1 MSSEALAWA
10 KGCCGAGSVPQ
21 LILILM
27 ADWADHEDRAWPG
40 IKKLAALTGRSERT
54 IIRAIKRLEDA
65 GLIEKSTRSAWCALD
80 NPACMSKGPHKHR
93 TSNVYKLNVGA
104 RPGSKRVIVD
114 EPSGDVAADRCEP
127 ETAQSCGNPI
137 SDKMSLLGS
146 ISDKTGRSI
155 VTPVSPVC
163 NSDLPENYSPDLTSC
178 EQARDAGRGAGVGSG
193 FDGEAE
199 RGGEATAAVPPA
211 LPEAPSAPCPAG
223 GPLEPDD
230 SWVGPVPREA
240 LDALEADVER
250 AGGASGAI
258 VGAESATGGPRPRR
272 AVRTDPGGSSAD
284 DGLLVAACLPPAL
297 QALDRQG
304 AHRVAQML
312 RVRLDAGWAPG
323 QIRQLMDQRLPSR
336 VHRLAA
342 LVAARLEAN
351 VDPQAAPERLREQA
365 EKAGRERL
373 AALRASQD
381 RQVEALVDDVVDAEF
396 EALLAQV
403 AAEMPDASW
412 ATWTRIAMDR
422 RGEGGASA

>member
-1 MSSEALAWA
+1 MS
-10 KGCCGAGSVPQ
+10 P
-21 LILILM
+21 I
-27 ADWADHEDRAWPG
+27 D
-40 IKKLAALTGRSERT
+40 IKKEPP
-54 IIRAIKRLEDA
+54 
-65 GLIEKSTRSAWCALD
+65 IE
-80 NPACMSKGPHKHR
+80 P
-93 TSNVYKLNVGA
+93 
-104 RPGSKRVIVD
+104 
-114 EPSGDVAADRCEP
+114 
-127 ETAQSCGNPI
+127 
-137 SDKMSLLGS
+137 
-146 ISDKTGRSI
+146 
-155 VTPVSPVC
+155 
-163 NSDLPENYSPDLTSC
+163 PDLTSC

-199 RGGEATAAVPPA
+199 FGEATAAVPPA
-211 LPEAPSAPCPAG
+211 LPEAPSAVCSAG
-223 GPLEPDD
+223 GPLEPGD
-230 SWVGPVPREA
+230 SWAGPVPWEA
-240 LDALEADVER
+240 LAALEADVER

-272 AVRTDPGGSSAD
+272 AVRKDPGGSSAD

-323 QIRQLMDQRLPSR
+323 QIRQLMDQRLPFR

-365 EKAGRERL
+365 ERRDRERL

-396 EALLAQV
+396 DALVAQV
-403 AAEMPDASW
+403 AAEMPDANW